1 MSTERSPR
9 VRSSRPIALS
19 LPANFSTAA
28 GRHADAALGQ
38 RRRHLGRAPRR
49 RRTCCMT
56 CTSTGRK
63 RKYFRDFGSLTM
75 KLCSPR

>member
-9 VRSSRPIALS
+9 VRSSRPIVLS
-19 LPANFSTAA
+19 LAANFSTVAA
-28 GRHADAALGQ
+28 ERRMPASVSSAAMSAAL
-38 RRRHLGRAPRR
+38 RAPSN
-49 RRTCCMT
+49 CWST

-63 RKYFRDFGSLTM
+63 RKYFRDLGSLTM